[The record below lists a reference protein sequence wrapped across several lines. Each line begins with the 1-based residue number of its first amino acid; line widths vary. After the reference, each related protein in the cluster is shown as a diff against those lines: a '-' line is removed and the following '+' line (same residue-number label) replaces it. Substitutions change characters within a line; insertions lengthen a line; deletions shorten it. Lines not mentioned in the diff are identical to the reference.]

1 MAYLAIGPE
10 PEKLRGIS
18 RVFQELGATSLGD
31 LLIGE
36 ATTIQSSI
44 GIDDGCSSI
53 KELPCVRW
61 QYMGLK
67 QALINASHDLS
78 NI

>member
-1 MAYLAIGPE
+1 M
-10 PEKLRGIS
+10 
-18 RVFQELGATSLGD
+18 FQELAGD

-36 ATTIQSSI
+36 ATTIRSSI

-67 QALINASHDLS
+67 QALINAPHDLS